1 MLKKDD
7 TDKILEQEKLHR
19 DNENYKQEIAYIHQ
33 NYDLQGLDEKM
44 RSCKKTEE
52 WAEQFMAELTLY
64 FNVIESFMT
73 CNICNRTIK
82 AEEPDGPVMVLPCLH
97 SFCGICHKAKKNKIG
112 SCTACGKE
120 E

>member
-1 MLKKDD
+1 
-7 TDKILEQEKLHR
+7 
-19 DNENYKQEIAYIHQ
+19 
-33 NYDLQGLDEKM
+33 
-44 RSCKKTEE
+44 
-52 WAEQFMAELTLY
+52 MAELTLY

-97 SFCGICHKAKKNKIG
+97 SFCGICHKSKKNKIG

-120 E
+120 EGSVVHNELIMELAERYNYFKEPLNKKLKWMKARIDKNFIV